1 MYERMH
7 EKLGKISG
15 GVKTYWGEM
24 VWPTRCIPEILQ
36 LAVDN
41 QWIILGG
48 DILDMA
54 QNYTY
59 DNWYYNPD
67 AQMPLDS
74 NVLASVK
81 KAEEYISQYQKRN
94 GDNFLI
100 SLTLSNNYVAG
111 NMTSTGD
118 S

>member
-1 MYERMH
+1 MYERLH
-7 EKLGKISG
+7 ETLNEISG
-15 GVKTYWGEM
+15 GVKTHWGEM

-54 QNYTY
+54 KNYTY

-67 AQMPLDS
+67 AQLS
-74 NVLASVK
+74 LNLNVTASVEK
-81 KAEEYISQYQKRN
+81 TREYISQYCKKN
-94 GDNFLI
+94 GTDFWI
-100 SLTLSNNYVAG
+100 SLTISNSYVEG
-111 NMTSTGD
+111 SLRF